1 MNRSKTVS
9 PPIPDAAGYTLIE
22 LMLVITI
29 VALLGGLL
37 FPAVQ
42 GMTQKADSLSCQ
54 NNLRQ
59 LGLAVQNAAQDN
71 NNVYPYIE
79 PSPDSERPVYE
90 PDGNIQAKS
99 LLDTLSRYG
108 VTAKSVQCRA
118 DVRALS
124 GDSAALYART
134 PEKYC
139 SYLWIPRVD
148 GENAASPHFYTRWG
162 GTFTPKPSKLAL
174 ITDLRAVH
182 RQHQNVLYA
191 DGHVDGF

>member
-1 MNRSKTVS
+1 MKRSKTVS
-9 PPIPDAAGYTLIE
+9 RPLPDGGFTLVE
-22 LMLVITI
+22 LLLVLVII
-29 VALLGGLL
+29 ALLGGLL
-37 FPAVQ
+37 FPAAQAV
-42 GMTQKADSLSCQ
+42 TQRADSLACQ

-59 LGLAVQNAAQDN
+59 LGVAVQNAAQDN
-71 NNVYPYIE
+71 NNIYPYIE
-79 PSPDSERPVYE
+79 PSPDSEKPVYE

-108 VTAKSVQCRA
+108 VTAKTVQCRA

-124 GDSAALYART
+124 GDAAARYARA

-174 ITDLRAVH
+174 ITDTLPVH
-182 RQHQNVLYA
+182 RQHLNTLYA
-191 DGHVDGF
+191 DGHVTGF